1 MKDFFGFDGYI
12 FDLDGTLLDSM
23 SLWGRVYS
31 ETLSALGVAEPA
43 DYVRAVNKMSV
54 ADGAR
59 YTVESLGLSVSPEQ
73 IVEMWKATAHK
84 EYRDNIQPKNNAEKL
99 LKRLAAL
106 GKSIGVAT
114 ALDSSLYV
122 PCFRRLNF
130 DAMFRSV
137 TTVAEVG
144 KDKRYPDVY
153 LVECEKMG
161 LTPDRC
167 AVLEDS
173 ITGATSAKRG
183 GFYTVG
189 VFDADADCTPQEMQ
203 AVCDRYVS
211 DLGDLF

>member
-1 MKDFFGFDGYI
+1 M
-12 FDLDGTLLDSM
+12 
-23 SLWGRVYS
+23 
-31 ETLSALGVAEPA
+31 
-43 DYVRAVNKMSV
+43 
-54 ADGAR
+54 
-59 YTVESLGLSVSPEQ
+59 
-73 IVEMWKATAHK
+73 
-84 EYRDNIQPKNNAEKL
+84 
-99 LKRLAAL
+99 KRLAAL

-130 DAMFRSV
+130 DGMFRSV

-167 AVLEDS
+167 AVLADS

-183 GFYTVG
+183 GFYMVG
-189 VFDADADCTPQEMQ
+189 VFDADADCTPQEMRT
-203 AVCDRYVS
+203 VCDRYVS